1 MATDKVTNP
10 SNASVPVLSSHQ
22 AVADAAGT
30 KHLADS
36 QLLEAAA
43 GTPTLAPSNTS
54 TSTTF
59 FSNTDDAKLSFS
71 DTSADDGEKSAIA
84 SRGISVS
91 QMPAES

>member
-22 AVADAAGT
+22 AVADAAET

-43 GTPTLAPSNTS
+43 GTLAPSNTS
-54 TSTTF
+54 TSTTRLTMIDKEIR
-59 FSNTDDAKLSFS
+59 SNLITHFEPLIF
-71 DTSADDGEKSAIA
+71 TFIL
-84 SRGISVS
+84 I
-91 QMPAES
+91 

>member
-22 AVADAAGT
+22 AVADAA
-30 KHLADS
+30 
-36 QLLEAAA
+36 E
-43 GTPTLAPSNTS
+43 
-54 TSTTF
+54 
-59 FSNTDDAKLSFS
+59 LSFS

-84 SRGISVS
+84 GRGMTVS